1 MSMQPTP
8 DATSSP
14 RPARATRR
22 SLAEI
27 TRELEALRAMT
38 SRELAKKYQQL
49 VGAPTRS
56 NNRNYLL
63 RQIAWR
69 LQDDAGHFEA
79 IRARIQ
85 KLSPSVDVPVR
96 WQQKAAQAAGLA
108 AVEVPAA
115 KAPPAAETPQER
127 DPRLPAAGT
136 VLLREYEGRRH
147 EVVVRADGFTHD
159 GKHYAR
165 LTQIAHAI
173 TGRKWNGFEFFKVAL
188 ATAARARAA

>member
-1 MSMQPTP
+1 MQTTP
-8 DATSSP
+8 DVTTST
-14 RPARATRR
+14 RAARSQRR
-22 SLAEI
+22 SLADI

-49 VGAPTRS
+49 FGAPTRS

-85 KLSPSVDVPVR
+85 KLAPSVDVPVR

-108 AVEVPAA
+108 AIDVPPA
-115 KAPPAAETPQER
+115 KASPSAEAPRER
-127 DPRLPAAGT
+127 DLRLPSPGT
-136 VLLREYEGRRH
+136 ILLREYDGHRH
-147 EVVVRADGFTHD
+147 EVVVLEDGFTHA

-188 ATAARARAA
+188 ATATRARAA

>member
-1 MSMQPTP
+1 MQITH
-8 DATSSP
+8 DAPTSS
-14 RPARATRR
+14 RAARSPRR

-38 SRELAKKYQQL
+38 SRELAMKYQQL
-49 VGAPTRS
+49 FGAPTRS

-63 RQIAWR
+63 RQIAWW

-85 KLSPSVDVPVR
+85 TLAPSVGVPVR
-96 WQQKAAQAAGLA
+96 WQQKAAHAAGLA
-108 AVEVPAA
+108 AIAVPPAN
-115 KAPPAAETPQER
+115 APPAAAAQGR
-127 DPRLPAAGT
+127 DPRLPAPGT
-136 VLLREYEGRRH
+136 ILQREYDGHRH
-147 EVVVRADGFTHD
+147 EVVVGTDGFTHA
-159 GKHYAR
+159 GKHYTR